1 MDKVITRLTI
11 VLVTI
16 YFIVSYIF
24 AQFGLDIMTSSY
36 VLLFELCAVA
46 YTFCSGSFHCKYMRS
61 TAISILIVDTI
72 SHTDYYF
79 DYIPVSVYNII
90 PIFILALGISISM
103 FIAFRHFYLVNK
115 IRRKRNARE

>member
-1 MDKVITRLTI
+1 MDRIITRITI

-24 AQFGLDIMTSSY
+24 AQFGVDIMTSSY
-36 VLLFELCAVA
+36 VLLFELCAVS
-46 YTFCSGSFHCKYMRS
+46 YTFCSGSYHCKYMRS
-61 TAISILIVDTI
+61 TAISVLTVDTI

-90 PIFILALGISISM
+90 PIFILALGVSISA
-103 FIAFRHFYLVNK
+103 FLAFRHFYLVNK
-115 IRRKRNARE
+115 VKRKKHER